1 MRATFAAT
9 PILKSSRA
17 PLGLL
22 ALSIFAITAL
32 GCSARTIEPRLVDHA
47 FASAAA
53 SPLAGPTVRDTR
65 FGIDSAGVTLWL
77 AFADVLDAHTLR
89 VRWRDPL
96 GRVQSDSGPI
106 ALNREG
112 GYRPR
117 ASVSARL
124 PVRGAPASL
133 LPGEWTAEVA
143 WDERPLVART
153 FVLTETR

>member
-1 MRATFAAT
+1 MGATFAAT
-9 PILKSSRA
+9 PKLTNARSSFGRA
-17 PLGLL
+17 AL
-22 ALSIFAITAL
+22 AMFAITAF

-47 FASAAA
+47 FASATP
-53 SPLAGPTVRDTR
+53 SPLAGPAVRDTR
-65 FGIDSAGVTLWL
+65 FGIDSEGVTLWL

-89 VRWRDPL
+89 VRWRDPR

-106 ALNREG
+106 ALNRDG

-133 LPGEWTAEVA
+133 LPGEWTAEVS
-143 WDERPLVART
+143 WDERLLVART